1 MTNSTTTTVSANK
14 SLRQRFAR
22 LLPYFGQPKSAWII
36 AFFAVG
42 IAACTEPLIPAALK
56 PLLDRGFTK
65 GSLQVWIIPVTLIAL
80 FGVRGIAGFVAELA
94 VTKVTSKGLMK
105 LRQAMFSKVLDAKFG
120 LFADQTS
127 SELANTVVYEVNNGS
142 SLLVN
147 SLMALVRDTV
157 TMIALVGYLLYLN
170 WQLTTIVAIML
181 PAVAFIMVKLSK
193 KLYGL
198 SKSSQ
203 KATDD
208 LAYVVEENV
217 LAHRDIR
224 LHAAQPAQADRFMH
238 ISDTLRRL
246 SMKTTAASAAM
257 KPLTQMIA
265 AIALSAIISVALL
278 QSADG
283 GTSVG
288 EFTAFVTAMLL
299 LVAPIKHLS
308 EIANPITRGLAS
320 LERGFDLLDLS
331 DSEQSGTF
339 SKTRADGHIEFLDT
353 SVKYKEGAGF
363 AVENLSLTID
373 HGETIALVGSSGSGK
388 TTLVN
393 LLPRFLE
400 PYSGNISLDN
410 QLLKDWDLTSLR
422 NQFSLV
428 SQHVVMLN
436 DTIANNVALGVSVTT
451 VDRKKVQ
458 QCLEAARLGNFIA
471 DLPLGIDTTVGHNA
485 VQLSGGQRQR
495 LAIARA
501 LYKDAPILILD
512 EATSALDAESER
524 AVQEALQ
531 VLMKNRTTLVIAH
544 RLSTVEHADRIVVM
558 EAGKIIEIGS
568 HAKLLADNGFYAKLY
583 RLGLHSE

>member
-1 MTNSTTTTVSANK
+1 
-14 SLRQRFAR
+14 
-22 LLPYFGQPKSAWII
+22 
-36 AFFAVG
+36 
-42 IAACTEPLIPAALK
+42 
-56 PLLDRGFTK
+56 
-65 GSLQVWIIPVTLIAL
+65 
-80 FGVRGIAGFVAELA
+80 
-94 VTKVTSKGLMK
+94 
-105 LRQAMFSKVLDAKFG
+105 
-120 LFADQTS
+120 
-127 SELANTVVYEVNNGS
+127 
-142 SLLVN
+142 
-147 SLMALVRDTV
+147 
-157 TMIALVGYLLYLN
+157 
-170 WQLTTIVAIML
+170 
-181 PAVAFIMVKLSK
+181 
-193 KLYGL
+193 
-198 SKSSQ
+198 
-203 KATDD
+203 
-208 LAYVVEENV
+208 
-217 LAHRDIR
+217 
-224 LHAAQPAQADRFMH
+224 
-238 ISDTLRRL
+238 
-246 SMKTTAASAAM
+246 
-257 KPLTQMIA
+257 
-265 AIALSAIISVALL
+265 
-278 QSADG
+278 
-283 GTSVG
+283 
-288 EFTAFVTAMLL
+288 MLL

-320 LERGFDLLDLS
+320 LERGFDLLDMS
-331 DSEQSGTF
+331 ESEQSGTF
-339 SKTRADGHIEFLDT
+339 IKSRADGHIEFLGT

-400 PYSGNISLDN
+400 PYSGTISLDN
-410 QLLKDWDLTSLR
+410 QLLKDWDLTALR

-436 DTIANNVALGVSVTT
+436 DSIANNVALGLNEAT
-451 VDRKKVQ
+451 VDRDKVR
-458 QCLEAARLGNFIA
+458 QCLEAARLGSFIA
-471 DLPLGIDTTVGHNA
+471 DLPQGIDTTVGHNA

-583 RLGLHSE
+583 RLGLHST

>member
-1 MTNSTTTTVSANK
+1 VNK
-14 SLRQRFAR
+14 TLRQRFAR
-22 LLPYFGQPKSAWII
+22 LIPYFGEPKSAWAI
-36 AFFAVG
+36 AFLAVT

-65 GSLQVWIIPVTLIAL
+65 GRLDLWIIPVTLIAL

-94 VTKVTSKGLMK
+94 VTSVTSKGLMK
-105 LRQAMFSKVLDAKFG
+105 LRQAMFSKLLDAKFT

-127 SELANTVVYEVNNGS
+127 SELANTVVYEVNSGS
-142 SLLVN
+142 QLLVN

-157 TMIALVGYLLYLN
+157 TLIALVAYLLYLN

-181 PAVAFIMVKLSK
+181 PAVAYIMAKLSK

-198 SKSSQ
+198 SKASQ
-203 KATDD
+203 KATDE

-217 LAHRDIR
+217 LAHRDVR
-224 LHAAQPAQADRFMH
+224 LHAAQAAQSDRFMG
-238 ISDTLRRL
+238 ISNALRRL
-246 SMKTTAASAAM
+246 SMKTTSASAAM

-265 AIALSAIISVALL
+265 AIALSAIITVALV

-331 DSEQSGTF
+331 DSEQSGAF

-363 AVENLSLTID
+363 AVENLTLSIN

-400 PYSGNISLDN
+400 PAYGSIRLDDH
-410 QLLKDWDLTSLR
+410 LLSDWDLKSLR
-422 NQFSLV
+422 HQISLV

-436 DTIANNVALGVSVTT
+436 DTIANNVALGFDTLIVNRS
-451 VDRKKVQ
+451 KVL
-458 QCLEAARLGNFIA
+458 QCLEAARLGSMVA
-471 DLPLGIDTTVGHNA
+471 ELPQGIDTIVGHNA

-531 VLMKNRTTLVIAH
+531 ILMKNRTTLVIAH

-568 HAKLLADNGFYAKLY
+568 HTKLLSDNGFYAKLY
-583 RLGLHSE
+583 RLGLHST

>member
-1 MTNSTTTTVSANK
+1 VNK
-14 SLRQRFAR
+14 TLRQRFAR
-22 LLPYFGQPKSAWII
+22 LIPYFGQPKSAWAI
-36 AFFAVG
+36 AFFAVT

-65 GSLQVWIIPVTLIAL
+65 GRLDLWIIPVTLIAL

-94 VTKVTSKGLMK
+94 VTSVTSKGLMK
-105 LRQAMFSKVLDAKFG
+105 LRQAMFSKLLDAKFT

-127 SELANTVVYEVNNGS
+127 SELANTVVYEVNSGS
-142 SLLVN
+142 QLLVN

-157 TMIALVGYLLYLN
+157 TLIALVAYLLYLN

-181 PAVAFIMVKLSK
+181 PAVAYIMAKLSK

-198 SKSSQ
+198 SKASQ
-203 KATDD
+203 KATDE

-217 LAHRDIR
+217 LAHRDVR
-224 LHAAQPAQADRFMH
+224 LHAAQAAQSDRFMG
-238 ISDTLRRL
+238 ISNALRRL
-246 SMKTTAASAAM
+246 SMKTTSASAAM

-265 AIALSAIISVALL
+265 AIALSAIITVALV

-331 DSEQSGTF
+331 DSEQSGAF

-363 AVENLSLTID
+363 AVENLTLSIN

-400 PYSGNISLDN
+400 PASGSIRLDDH
-410 QLLKDWDLTSLR
+410 LLSDWDLKSLR
-422 NQFSLV
+422 HQISLV

-436 DTIANNVALGVSVTT
+436 DTIANNVALGFDTLIVNRS
-451 VDRKKVQ
+451 KVL
-458 QCLEAARLGNFIA
+458 QCLEAARLGSMVA
-471 DLPLGIDTTVGHNA
+471 ELPQGINTIVGHNA

-531 VLMKNRTTLVIAH
+531 ILMKNRTTLVIAH

-568 HAKLLADNGFYAKLY
+568 HAKLLSDNGFYAKLY
-583 RLGLHSE
+583 RLGLHST